1 MEYPI
6 NINVKSIKVDD
17 STFLYDGDTGFLTE
31 STGILDDVVKL
42 ISYFTKEQ
50 IVEKLEE
57 KYNKEAI
64 INCLKQLD
72 DLYDKKLLFDR
83 EKKAVART
91 PEVYKKDWED
101 GKLLVN
107 LWLNV
112 SHDCNIRCI
121 YCFGHGGS
129 YGGSRA
135 LMSVETAKKSI
146 DYWFKYLN
154 KNIPI
159 TTVTFFGGE
168 PLMNMEV
175 IKFSINYINKLLK
188 DYDIQVQYIITT
200 NGTIFNDDIIKL
212 FVENDIRFTIS
223 IDGGQAI
230 QDRNRPYASGKGSFE
245 VVKKNVAKLRR
256 YYDKLSARMT
266 LTHEDVP
273 YLKQAVMDLWDIG
286 FTDVVYE
293 FVTIADENLSIM
305 KQDVECLR
313 KQIQEL
319 NQITYENIVNK
330 KRQFFTN
337 TIKYAGFIHSNKV
350 KNECSFQSP
359 YTIMFTPSGEMF
371 KCHRM
376 MDDHKHCVGNLTDG
390 IDWELFSQNTR
401 KYIEE
406 TECKDCWAK
415 RICGGGCAQE
425 NCIYTGDVS
434 KHYDLLCD
442 EIKMLAEESLKFY
455 AKMYLENEKDFH
467 RIFI

>member
-1 MEYPI
+1 MHLPRNFYKKGFKGGFKIMECPI
-6 NINVKSIKVDD
+6 NINIKSIEVDN

-42 ISYFTKEQ
+42 ISHLTKDQ
-50 IVEKLEE
+50 IVEKLEK
-57 KYNKEAI
+57 KYGKKAI
-64 INCLKQLD
+64 INCLEQLD

-83 EKKAVART
+83 EKRAVTRT

-112 SHDCNIRCI
+112 SHDCNLRCI

-129 YGGSRA
+129 YGGSRE
-135 LMSVETAKKSI
+135 LMSVDTAKKSI

-154 KNIPI
+154 KDIPM

-168 PLMNMEV
+168 PLMNIDV
-175 IKFSINYINKLLK
+175 IKFSINYINELLK
-188 DYDIQVQYIITT
+188 DYAIQVQYIITT

-230 QDRNRPYASGKGSFE
+230 QDRNRPYTSGKGSFE
-245 VVKKNVAKLRR
+245 VIKKNVAKLRK

-266 LTHEDVP
+266 LTHADVT

-305 KQDVECLR
+305 KEDIECLR
-313 KQIQEL
+313 KQVREL
-319 NQITYENIVNK
+319 NHITYKNIVNK

-337 TIKYAGFIHSNKV
+337 TIKYAGFIWSYV
-350 KNECSFQSP
+350 K
-359 YTIMFTPSGEMF
+359 I
-371 KCHRM
+371 
-376 MDDHKHCVGNLTDG
+376 
-390 IDWELFSQNTR
+390 
-401 KYIEE
+401 
-406 TECKDCWAK
+406 
-415 RICGGGCAQE
+415 
-425 NCIYTGDVS
+425 
-434 KHYDLLCD
+434 
-442 EIKMLAEESLKFY
+442 
-455 AKMYLENEKDFH
+455 
-467 RIFI
+467 

>member
-1 MEYPI
+1 MEFPT
-6 NINVKSIKVDD
+6 NINVKSVKVDND
-17 STFLYDGDTGFLTE
+17 TFLYDGDTGFLTK
-31 STGILDDVVKL
+31 STGVLNDVVEKIPCL
-42 ISYFTKEQ
+42 SRNQ
-50 IVEKLEE
+50 IINSLEE
-57 KYNKEAI
+57 KYSKGKVLD
-64 INCLKQLD
+64 CLHQVEE
-72 DLYDKKLLFDR
+72 LYQNNMLFDR
-83 EKKAVART
+83 GREAVVRT
-91 PEVYKKDWED
+91 PAAYQKDWED
-101 GKLLVN
+101 GNLLIN

-112 SHDCNIRCI
+112 SHDCNLRCI

-129 YGGSRA
+129 YGGNRE
-135 LMSVETAKKSI
+135 LMSINTAKRSI

-154 KNIPI
+154 KDITM

-168 PLMNMEV
+168 PLLNIDV
-175 IKFSINYINKLLK
+175 IRYSIDYINELLEK
-188 DYDIQVQYIITT
+188 YDIEVQYIITT
-200 NGTIFNDDIIKL
+200 NGTVFSDDVIEL
-212 FVENDIRFTIS
+212 FVKNDVRFTIS
-223 IDGGQAI
+223 IDGGQVI
-230 QDRNRPYASGKGSFE
+230 QDKNRPYVSGKGSFE
-245 VVKKNVAKLRR
+245 IIKKNVAKLRN
-256 YYDKLSARMT
+256 YFDKISARMT
-266 LTHEDVP
+266 LIHEDVP

-319 NQITYENIVNK
+319 NEITYENIVNK

-337 TIKYAGFIHSNKV
+337 TLKYAGFVHSNKV

-376 MDDHKHCVGNLTDG
+376 MDDPKHCVGNLDKG
-390 IDWELFSQNTR
+390 IDWEKFSENTR

-425 NCIYTGDVS
+425 NSIYTGNVS
-434 KHYDLLCD
+434 KHYDLIC
-442 EIKMLAEESLKFY
+442 EETKMLAEESLKFY
-455 AKMYLENEKDFH
+455 AKMYLKDEKHFH